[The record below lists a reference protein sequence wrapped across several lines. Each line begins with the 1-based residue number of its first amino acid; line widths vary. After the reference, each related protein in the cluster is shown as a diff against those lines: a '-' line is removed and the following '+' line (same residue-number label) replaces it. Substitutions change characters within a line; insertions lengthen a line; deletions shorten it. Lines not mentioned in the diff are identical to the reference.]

1 MGGSLQALLLAQA
14 TRTASTSALLTFP
27 RTSPKL
33 HMLNKTPR
41 FKPTRLIYAIMLGVK
56 GSPLK
61 LKVFRLIDFLSM
73 ATICQRYIQAMPK
86 ISPRYAQDSS
96 KYAQICSKYA
106 QNMLIICP
114 RYAQYIPAMC
124 PRYIQDMPKYPQDM
138 LKIWSKYAHN
148 IYQKYAQ
155 YMPTMCPRYVKIS
168 KKYPQ
173 DILKICLIYAQN
185 MPKVCPRYA

>member
-56 GSPLK
+56 VSPLK

-73 ATICQRYIQAMPK
+73 ATICLRYIQAMPK

-138 LKIWSKYAHN
+138 LKIWLKYAQDTHN

-155 YMPTMCPRYVKIS
+155 YMPTICPRYVKIFQ
-168 KKYPQ
+168 KYPQ
-173 DILKICLIYAQN
+173 DILWFSQ
-185 MPKVCPRYA
+185 